1 MNQDIRAPYY
11 RDLSRQNFSPGWA
24 RPAPS
29 MWPEP
34 RPMFKPAVWRYAAAR
49 AALEQAGDF
58 VPVEQAERR
67 NLILVNPIEG
77 NIYATSRN
85 IVSAYQ
91 MVKAGE
97 TARSHRHTAAA
108 LRLVVEAKPGTYTVV
123 DGARV
128 DMLPGDVVL
137 TPAWCWH
144 GHANESDATSY
155 WIDFLDVPFVQHAEA
170 MFFEPNPGG
179 LRGGDARGAGR
190 YRIPARDA
198 LGPGTDA
205 KTVEIAKDVLPTI
218 GLHLIRL
225 PAGARHETPKTTV
238 NNLYS
243 VISGS
248 ARIDGRWR
256 HERRRSRSAT
266 SSRCRAGTSTRS
278 RRTPT
283 RSCCGCPTSRCCAR
297 SGWCGPADGVAST
310 RGVAALRLLG
320 RSSPTGE
327 GSMTRSLESRSPHL
341 TLSRKWERE

>member
-1 MNQDIRAPYY
+1 MNQDVRAPYY
-11 RDLSRQNFSPGWA
+11 RDLSQQSFSPGWA
-24 RPAPS
+24 RPAPA
-29 MWPEP
+29 MWPQP
-34 RPMFKPAVWRYAAAR
+34 RPVFKPAVWRYATAR
-49 AALEQAGDF
+49 TALEQAGDF

-91 MVKAGE
+91 MVKSGE
-97 TARSHRHTAAA
+97 KARSHRHTASA

-144 GHANESDATSY
+144 GHANDSNATSY

-170 MFFEPNPGG
+170 MFFEPNP
-179 LRGGDARGAGR
+179 AGFENVTKNGPSP

-205 KTVEIAKDVLPTI
+205 KVVEIAKDALPTI
-218 GLHLIRL
+218 GLHLIRM
-225 PAGARHETPKTTV
+225 PAGTKRDVAKTTV

-243 VISGS
+243 VIEGR
-248 ARIDGRWR
+248 ARVEIEGGMNESLAVGDVITVPCWHKHSIEAETDAVLLRVSDEPLLQKTGLVRT
-256 HERRRSRSAT
+256 AT
-266 SSRCRAGTSTRS
+266 
-278 RRTPT
+278 
-283 RSCCGCPTSRCCAR
+283 
-297 SGWCGPADGVAST
+297 
-310 RGVAALRLLG
+310 
-320 RSSPTGE
+320 
-327 GSMTRSLESRSPHL
+327 
-341 TLSRKWERE
+341 